1 MKAIVCHKYGSP
13 DDVLELQEVDSRWSR
28 TIRAGTSSFG
38 CRDAADWHHLL
49 GTPYIVRTTAGL
61 F

>member
-1 MKAIVCHKYGSP
+1 MKATTSTAHLMMSWNSKKWTAG
-13 DDVLELQEVDSRWSR
+13 
-28 TIRAGTSSFG
+28 AGTSSFG
-38 CRDAADWHHLL
+38 CHDAADWHHLL